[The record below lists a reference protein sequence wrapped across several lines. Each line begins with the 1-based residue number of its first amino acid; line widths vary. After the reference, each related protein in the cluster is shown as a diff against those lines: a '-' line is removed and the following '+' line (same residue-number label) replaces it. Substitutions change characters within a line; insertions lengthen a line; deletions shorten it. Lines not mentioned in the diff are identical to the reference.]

1 MTTLF
6 RKHAL
11 PQSQGLRCPTVP
23 IRSDRS
29 QIVLREGIRME
40 PSPVNFHAKK
50 LFQPHIAEVHFAA
63 EMVQQGKLARFV
75 GRFEHH
81 RLKAERL
88 SEAICISAVEVPD
101 VIKKSYL
108 FCALP
113 SFHDELE
120 RSRVEPPL
128 PLLNQ
133 LSYAVV
139 GKRSA
144 MLLTQFELNFEAP
157 VGRHLDNIRGLQC
170 HVCETFATL
179 DPSDADVRTQVEI
192 RGKVPLCHR
201 DFERPSSSDRRDVVL
216 FRGGYLSARGGL
228 LSDDPASHGDL
239 ENGHQMGALIQ
250 VALERCRVVT
260 RIERT
265 GSPRYVGNTDHAQII
280 AGVKVA
286 LRWWLFCHMTPGEL
300 RCEPT
305 VET

>member
-11 PQSQGLRCPTVP
+11 PPPQGFRCPSYPT
-23 IRSDRS
+23 RSDRS
-29 QIVLREGIRME
+29 QIILREGIRME
-40 PSPVNFHAKK
+40 PSPINFHAKK

-63 EMVQQGKLARFV
+63 EMVQQGKLAGFV

-81 RLKAERL
+81 RRQTERL
-88 SEAICISAVEVPD
+88 SEAICIAAVEVSA

-128 PLLNQ
+128 PLLDQ

-157 VGRHLDNIRGLQC
+157 VGRHLDNFICLQSY
-170 HVCETFATL
+170 VCKTFAAPN
-179 DPSDADVRTQVEI
+179 PSHADIRTQVEI
-192 RGKVPLCHR
+192 RGKLPLCHR
-201 DFERPSSSDRRDVVL
+201 DFEWPPSGDRRHAVA
-216 FRGGYLSARGGL
+216 FRSGYLSARGGL
-228 LSDDPASHGDL
+228 LSDNPASHGDF

-250 VALERCRVVT
+250 VAFERCRVVT
-260 RIERT
+260 RIEWA
-265 GSPRYVGNTDHAQII
+265 GSTRYVGNTDHDQII
-280 AGVKVA
+280 AGVKA
-286 LRWWLFCHMTPGEL
+286 PLR
-300 RCEPT
+300 
-305 VET
+305 